1 MIYQFDRGENF
12 WRRRK
17 LSPQYA
23 PTKPAEKY
31 IEGRAGLGVK
41 NFLPCQIGI
50 SFFLRT
56 NNLQVLPFLT
66 NQLFGFGLI
75 SLFLEL
81 NIYSAV
87 CITAA
92 ENRSWY
98 KTFGFVGPLYNKFFR
113 HLIIFQRAKN
123 HPSDDFNLNFIV
135 ISIKRYP
142 SNVISVLIS
151 NLDIFMQNSA

>member
-12 WRRRK
+12 WLRVQ
-17 LSPQYA
+17 LSPQYTFLLVLLA
-23 PTKPAEKY
+23 H
-31 IEGRAGLGVK
+31 IEGRAYVCVK

-75 SLFLEL
+75 SLFLEFFFSL
-81 NIYSAV
+81 H
-87 CITAA
+87 C
-92 ENRSWY
+92 RHWY
-98 KTFGFVGPLYNKFFR
+98 KTFGFVGPHYNKFFR

-151 NLDIFMQNSA
+151 NLDIFYAK

>member
-1 MIYQFDRGENF
+1 MIYQFDRGEIF
-12 WRRRK
+12 WRRCK

-75 SLFLEL
+75 RALARAPENNSSTQQLAQSRETKH
-81 NIYSAV
+81 IYNV
-87 CITAA
+87 FFTACK
-92 ENRSWY
+92 SSKQKKSY
-98 KTFGFVGPLYNKFFR
+98 S
-113 HLIIFQRAKN
+113 KN
-123 HPSDDFNLNFIV
+123 SETGQGTI
-135 ISIKRYP
+135 R
-142 SNVISVLIS
+142 
-151 NLDIFMQNSA
+151 

>member
-56 NNLQVLPFLT
+56 NNLQVLPFIT

-75 SLFLEL
+75 EL
-81 NIYSAV
+81 YVTI
-87 CITAA
+87 
-92 ENRSWY
+92 
-98 KTFGFVGPLYNKFFR
+98 
-113 HLIIFQRAKN
+113 
-123 HPSDDFNLNFIV
+123 
-135 ISIKRYP
+135 
-142 SNVISVLIS
+142 
-151 NLDIFMQNSA
+151 M

>member
-56 NNLQVLPFLT
+56 NNLQVLPFIT

-75 SLFLEL
+75 SLFLE
-81 NIYSAV
+81 
-87 CITAA
+87 
-92 ENRSWY
+92 
-98 KTFGFVGPLYNKFFR
+98 FFFSLHYR
-113 HLIIFQRAKN
+113 LKIDADTK
-123 HPSDDFNLNFIV
+123 P
-135 ISIKRYP
+135 
-142 SNVISVLIS
+142 SVL
-151 NLDIFMQNSA
+151 

>member
-81 NIYSAV
+81 NIYSALPQLKIEV
-87 CITAA
+87 DT
-92 ENRSWY
+92 
-98 KTFGFVGPLYNKFFR
+98 KP
-113 HLIIFQRAKN
+113 
-123 HPSDDFNLNFIV
+123 
-135 ISIKRYP
+135 
-142 SNVISVLIS
+142 SVL
-151 NLDIFMQNSA
+151 